1 MSVLSGDVCE
11 LFNLVTSIRVIR
23 LRAWASGHMDVWA
36 GVFLKEGRAV
46 QRQEHLLWLWNS
58 KESVSLEGIEW
69 GVSCRRWGQRA
80 LEANV
85 RLSLW
90 VWWGPKE
97 EIKQGGDR
105 LHLWPSPVPLAAL
118 WGIEL
123 KGMRKETGRP
133 SRGHCHIPRRNEY
146 AWPAGSGGVGEK
158 WLDSRC
164 LLR

>member
-1 MSVLSGDVCE
+1 MSVLSGDACE

-69 GVSCRRWGQRA
+69 GVSCRRWGQRV

-90 VWWGPKE
+90 VWWGPNE

-123 KGMRKETGRP
+123 KGWGKKQADHPGATATSLGGTNMLGQLAVVELVK
-133 SRGHCHIPRRNEY
+133 
-146 AWPAGSGGVGEK
+146 SG
-158 WLDSRC
+158 WILDAF
-164 LLR
+164 